1 MTKEQYDELKS
12 KLSKIS
18 SISRGISKADCNF
31 TNSIYLHGTFS
42 TEELIEIAGLVQE
55 FSKTVDTGSYY
66 NQELGITIN
75 HPYGSDEYWN
85 VYYYHFTKRRYE
97 GLYGSGSWGNY
108 WNSMHPDGP
117 SVEKVEIKL
126 KG

>member
-1 MTKEQYDELKS
+1 MTKKQYDELKD

-31 TNSIYLHGTFS
+31 TNSIYLQGTFS

-55 FSKTVDTGSYY
+55 FSKTADTGSYY
-66 NQELGITIN
+66 SQELGMTIN
-75 HPYGSDEYWN
+75 HPYGSDEYWD

-97 GLYGSGSWGNY
+97 EQYGAGSWGNY
-108 WNSMHPDGP
+108 WNSIHPDGP
-117 SVEKVEIKL
+117 SVETNC
-126 KG
+126 